1 MKRLIKLK
9 IIDALRLLLS
19 LAGIAL
25 VIFDDGWQGDANI
38 VRNIWLLYGLLF
50 LSISATIAASLY
62 FRFRCRQPLRKG
74 DFTIGF
80 LFTVMGIA
88 ALAEGKNTV
97 FLSGIST
104 VFSLVYF
111 LVEISRISFSMQRRS
126 FRPAKLFVL
135 SFLFLIVAGTMLL
148 MLPGATIDGI
158 SFIDALFTA
167 TSAVTVTGLAVL
179 DTGKIFTLFGQSVIL
194 FLVQAGGLGIMTF
207 TSFLGFFFKGR
218 TSIQEQMRIQDITNV
233 KLGSAR
239 SFIIQVVL
247 FTLAVEGIG
256 ALLIF
261 IFSPGSLFTT
271 GFDRFFFSVFHSVC
285 AFCNAGFSTMTNNL
299 YELPF
304 RFNYSVQLV
313 VALLLVIGGLGYG
326 LIFNGFSYFYYVAKR
341 FFGRLIFK
349 KKYERRL
356 WLLNLNSIIVLRT
369 TAILIVAGM
378 AGFLIFEYNHALVEH
393 TTWYGKLVTSFF
405 ASVTPRT
412 AGFNTVNMATLTVPS
427 LMICLFLMWVG
438 ASPGSTG
445 GGIKTTTFAI
455 ATLNIFAIA
464 RNKDRLEIRNREI
477 SDLSVRRAFA
487 TICLSLI
494 AVGFSVFFVSFFE
507 QDKTLM
513 SIAVECFSAYG
524 TVGLSTGITP
534 ILSVESKYVLVA
546 TMFAGRISTLTIL
559 IAILRQVSSIPYR
572 YPKEDIL
579 IN

>member
-1 MKRLIKLK
+1 MKRLVK
-9 IIDALRLLLS
+9 IIDALRLILS
-19 LAGIAL
+19 LLGIGL
-25 VIFDDGWQGDANI
+25 VIFDDGWQGDTLI
-38 VRNIWLLYGLLF
+38 VRTIWLMYGLLF
-50 LSISATIAASLY
+50 LAISTTIGASLF
-62 FRFRCRQPLRKG
+62 FRSRCKQPLRKG
-74 DFTIGF
+74 DFTMTLLF
-80 LFTVMGIA
+80 LVMGIA
-88 ALAEGKNTV
+88 ALAEGQNTV
-97 FLSGIST
+97 FLSAISSI
-104 VFSLVYF
+104 FSLIFF
-111 LVEISRISFSMQRRS
+111 LIEISRLSFSMQRRT

-135 SFLFLIVAGTMLL
+135 SFIFLIVAGTMLL
-148 MLPGATIDGI
+148 MLPGATVSGI
-158 SFIDALFTA
+158 SFVDALFTS

-179 DTGKIFTLFGQSVIL
+179 DTGKVFTLFGQSVIML
-194 FLVQAGGLGIMTF
+194 LVQAGGLGIMTF

-233 KLGSAR
+233 NLGSAR
-239 SFIIQVVL
+239 NFIIQVVV

-261 IFSPGSLFTT
+261 LFSPGNLFVSN
-271 GFDRFFFSVFHSVC
+271 FDRAFFSVFHSIC

-326 LIFNGFSYFYYVAKR
+326 LIFNGFSYLYYSTKR

-349 KKYERRL
+349 KNYERKL

-369 TAILIVAGM
+369 TLILTVVGM
-378 AGFLIFEYNHALVEH
+378 VGFLVFEYNYALVEH

-412 AGFNTVNMATLTVPS
+412 AGFNTVNIATLTIPS
-427 LMICLFLMWVG
+427 IMICLLLMWIG

-464 RNKDRLEIRNREI
+464 RNKDRLEIKNREI
-477 SDLSVRRAFA
+477 SDLSIRRAFA

-494 AVGFSVFFVSFFE
+494 AIGFSVFFVSFFE
-507 QDKTLM
+507 EEKTLI
-513 SIAVECFSAYG
+513 SIAFECFSAYS

-534 ILSVESKYVLVA
+534 LLGVESKYVLVV
-546 TMFAGRISTLTIL
+546 TMFFGRVSTMMIL
-559 IAILRQVSSIPYR
+559 IAILRQVSSLPYR